1 MSALSERAVAELNAI
16 IAPYAAGEAE
26 VVRAYFAQPH
36 TPAEHVELVRRQM
49 GREVFCIDWLDRA
62 ARLGPGLE
70 RTTERHAFVA
80 LLEQIADET
89 RHYAALADVAESL
102 LGRKLTPEEALEY
115 KVHAVYDPERPLEEH
130 YNPRLPEANAMID
143 LMRRH
148 YDEHGEFAEAVRQ
161 LTEGGA
167 GGSFQEASRLSG
179 DPFRERFAAA
189 MGRIASDELG
199 HGVLKVRAFAE
210 SRVQSDAD
218 LARATR
224 ILREFMAQHLR
235 VRNEIYGYPLSPERL
250 AAIDRGEIEPWAL
263 PTPATTPA

>member
-1 MSALSERAVAELNAI
+1 MSTLSERAVAELNAI

-26 VVRAYFAQPH
+26 VVREYFGRPRQ
-36 TPAEHVELVRRQM
+36 PAEQADLVRRQM
-49 GREVFCIDWLDRA
+49 GREVFCVDWLERA
-62 ARLGPGLE
+62 ARAGRDLE
-70 RTTERHAFVA
+70 RTTERHAFVE

-89 RHYAALADVAESL
+89 RHYAALADVAEWL
-102 LGRKLTPEEALEY
+102 LGRKLSAEEALEY
-115 KVHAVYDPERPLEEH
+115 KVHAVYDPERPLAEH

-148 YDEHGEFAEAVRQ
+148 YEEHGPFAEAVRQ

-167 GGSFQEASRLSG
+167 GGSFVEASRLSG

-189 MGRIASDELG
+189 MGRIAADELG

-210 SRVQSDAD
+210 TRLASEAD

-235 VRNEIYGYPLSPERL
+235 VRNEIYGYPLSPERM
-250 AAIDRGEIEPWAL
+250 AAIDRGEIEPWSL
-263 PTPATTPA
+263 PAAATPA